1 MVIVLIYWRIKPDPE
16 SIDAFQKFWKEDA
29 TIEDRTGLIGE
40 FLCEAESFG
49 ARKWITWNLGPA
61 ISEND
66 GADDKETFRAF
77 INVGLWKSVDTF
89 NRQVGGNFNDNKKIL
104 HFEQKRR
111 LRVLL
116 NPKVWRMGDFKLPI
130 HDSGGVK

>member
-1 MVIVLIYWRIKPDPE
+1 MIIVLIYWRIKPE
-16 SIDAFQKFWKEDA
+16 QKAIDAFQKYWKEVA
-29 TIEDRTGLIGE
+29 AIEDRTGLIGE

-77 INVGLWKSVDTF
+77 INVGLWKNADTF
-89 NRQVGGNFNDNKKIL
+89 NRQVGRYFNDTDPPKD
-104 HFEQKRR
+104 FEQKRR

-116 NPKVWRMGDFKLPI
+116 NPKAWRMGDFKLPI